1 MSKSEYQA
9 TGLMGAAGATLSN
22 FDGWGGLQLS
32 KRVPSRINRLVFD
45 VIAGL
50 SPSGRLGSG
59 GKSRIPCQ
67 QESATQLCRCASL
80 TLPELEQ
87 SKTTILDA
95 PISAHSPRAYK
106 HAIETFMAWYCS
118 ELRLGFN
125 RFVVVRYRSFRGYL
139 SFGRRHQ
146 SPSFRHPTSG
156 R

>member
-1 MSKSEYQA
+1 MV
-9 TGLMGAAGATLSN
+9 
-22 FDGWGGLQLS
+22 GGCLQLS

-87 SKTTILDA
+87 SKTTILGADVC
-95 PISAHSPRAYK
+95 
-106 HAIETFMAWYCS
+106 TFPSGLQTCHRNVH
-118 ELRLGFN
+118 RL
-125 RFVVVRYRSFRGYL
+125 VL
-139 SFGRRHQ
+139 L
-146 SPSFRHPTSG
+146 
-156 R
+156 